1 MTAPA
6 PSEASAAALFAAPA
20 LLVFNPGAGGSSESS
35 PQALSAGL
43 RALGHPDVTCLETG
57 DDLPQRLAGA
67 RGLVYVAGGDGTVR
81 RVACALAGRPEVVL
95 APIPLGTANNAA
107 RSLDIEGRPE
117 DVLKRYRRARPAPLD
132 LGRVR
137 APWGEDLFLE
147 ACGCGAFAYALDEY
161 GPEEG
166 KSPLRAVQALAR
178 TLGGFT
184 PLPLALTVDGE
195 AQPVTP
201 LALLEVMNARA
212 VGPRLHL
219 APQAD
224 PGDGRLDLVQI
235 DAERLDGAL
244 AYLTALARGTLAD
257 LPSVEN
263 RTATQVEIPYLG
275 QVFHVDDQV
284 RPARPGET
292 GTVSISVWAGALQVL
307 RPEPEA

>member
-1 MTAPA
+1 MPA
-6 PSEASAAALFAAPA
+6 PVSSAHPSGALFAAPA
-20 LLVFNPGAGGSSESS
+20 LLVFNPEAGGSSETS
-35 PQALSAGL
+35 PPALVAGL

-67 RGLVYVAGGDGTVR
+67 RGAVYVAGGDGTVR
-81 RVACALAGRPEVVL
+81 RVACALAGHPGAIL
-95 APIPLGTANNAA
+95 APIPLGTANNVA
-107 RSLDIEGRPE
+107 RSLEIEGRPE
-117 DVLKRYRRARPAPLD
+117 EVLERYRRARPVPLD

-147 ACGCGAFAYALDEY
+147 ACGCGAFAHALAEY

-184 PLPLALTVDGE
+184 PLPLALRVDGA
-195 AQPVTP
+195 AQPSTP
-201 LALLEVMNARA
+201 LALLEIMNARA
-212 VGPRLHL
+212 FGPRLPL

-224 PGDGRLDLVQI
+224 LGDGRLNVVQI

-244 AYLTALARGTLAD
+244 AYIAALARGTLAD
-257 LPSVEN
+257 LPSVES
-263 RTATQVEIPYLG
+263 REAEQIDIPYLG

-284 RPARPGET
+284 RPAQPDMT

-307 RPEPEA
+307 RAEPDA